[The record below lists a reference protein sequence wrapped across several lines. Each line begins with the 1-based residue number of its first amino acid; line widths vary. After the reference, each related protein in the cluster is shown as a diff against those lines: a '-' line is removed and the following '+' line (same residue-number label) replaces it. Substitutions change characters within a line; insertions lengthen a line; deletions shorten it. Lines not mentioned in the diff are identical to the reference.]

1 MPIHAVI
8 FDMGGVILRT
18 EDLSG
23 RRKWA
28 RRFGMGEWELAE
40 AVFNSEAAAAA
51 TGGHAPAA
59 AGWEAA
65 RRRFHLS
72 AAELIEFQSDFWSG
86 DRFDEA
92 LLDWVAS
99 LRGRYRTAILSNAWS
114 GARDFLTGQPGVV
127 RAFETLIISAE
138 EGVRKPQEE
147 IYARTAQRLNVLP
160 GQAVFVDD
168 VLENVEAA
176 RACGWLAIH
185 FQPGL
190 NVPQELAQ
198 MGVK

>member
-23 RRKWA
+23 RRRWA

-51 TGGHAPAA
+51 TVGKAPEAA
-59 AGWEAA
+59 VWEAA
-65 RRRFHLS
+65 RRRFNLS
-72 AAELIEFQSDFWSG
+72 AAELIEFKIDFWAG
-86 DRFDEA
+86 DRFDEP
-92 LLDWVAS
+92 LIDWVGS

-114 GARDFLTGQPGVV
+114 GAREFLTGQRGVV
-127 RAFETLIISAE
+127 KAFETLIISAE
-138 EGVRKPQEE
+138 EGVRKPQAE
-147 IYARTAQRLNVLP
+147 IYERTVQRLAVLP
-160 GQAVFVDD
+160 EQAVFVDD

-176 RACGWLAIH
+176 RASGLLALH
-185 FQPGL
+185 FKPGL
-190 NVPQELAQ
+190 DVPRALAQ